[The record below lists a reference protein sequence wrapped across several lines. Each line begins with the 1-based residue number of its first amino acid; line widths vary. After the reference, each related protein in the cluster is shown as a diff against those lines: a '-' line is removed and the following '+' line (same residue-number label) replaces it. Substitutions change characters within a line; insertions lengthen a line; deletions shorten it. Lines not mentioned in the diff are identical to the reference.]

1 MKYTYGPV
9 PSRRLGVSLG
19 VDLVPRKV
27 CSYDCIYCQ
36 IGATTLQTTERREYI
51 PAASILEDVRATLED
66 WNREV
71 EYVSI
76 SGSGEPTLNVKLG
89 EIIGAIKDMT
99 SVPVA
104 VVTNGSLLWVE
115 QVRRDLRDADVVLPS
130 LDAATPSVFEVVN
143 RPCSSLS
150 AETVLQGLVDFRRE
164 YSGQLWLELLL
175 CRGVN
180 DDWAEVEKLIA
191 AVNKIEPDKIHL
203 NTVVRPAV
211 EDYAYLVPMRR
222 MEQVKKKF
230 GEKAE
235 IITDFAG
242 HNHRIPS
249 RNVADR
255 VLHLI
260 ERRPV
265 TPEDLSSTLGIHDLE
280 LVKILEKLTR
290 EGRVAYRVFNKRL
303 YYELPQGVKGREGS
317 RSPHSTMSVKNP

>member
-27 CSYDCIYCQ
+27 CSYNCIYCQ
-36 IGATTLQTTERREYI
+36 IGATTLRTIERREYI

-66 WNREV
+66 WDREV
-71 EYVSI
+71 DYVSI
-76 SGSGEPTLNVKLG
+76 SGSGEPTLNARVG
-89 EIIGAIKDMT
+89 DVIRGIKGMT

-115 QVRRDLRDADVVLPS
+115 DVRRDLHDADVVLPS
-130 LDAATPSVFEVVN
+130 LDAVSASSFEAVN
-143 RPCSSLS
+143 RPHPSLS
-150 AETVLQGLVDFRRE
+150 SDKVVQGLIDFRRE
-164 YSGQLWLELLL
+164 YSNQLWLEVLL

-180 DDWAEVEKLIA
+180 DDWGEVEQLEA
-191 AVNKIEPDKIHL
+191 AVKKIKPDKIHL

-211 EDYAYLVPMRR
+211 EDYAYVVPMRR
-222 MEQVKKKF
+222 MEQIKKKL

-235 IITDFAG
+235 IIADFTG

-249 RNVADR
+249 RNLEDR
-255 VLHLI
+255 VIHLI

-265 TPEDLSSTLGIHDLE
+265 TPDDLSRTLGIHDLE
-280 LVKILEKLTR
+280 LVKILEKLTN
-290 EGRVAYRVFNKRL
+290 EGRVTYRVFNKRL
-303 YYELPQGVKGREGS
+303 YYELPRGV
-317 RSPHSTMSVKNP
+317 